1 MLKPL
6 DSGFRRN
13 DNRDGNGADGFL
25 NSGPIAEFP
34 QISSII
40 PAMPI
45 IAAVQMVSSDTVAEN
60 LAAAERL
67 IARAARKKAALV
79 SLPENFALMAKRDR
93 DTLALREPPGAGPL
107 QTFLSAQARQHR
119 LWLLGGT
126 IPLRSEQGGKA
137 HAASLLYNPAGECRA
152 RYNKIHLFDVRVD
165 EAAQETYRESDCFT
179 PGREVVVAAT
189 DTGNIGLS
197 VCYDLRFPELYRKM
211 QRDNVQIIAAPS
223 AFTAR
228 TGEAHWETLIKAR
241 AIENLC
247 YLIASNQGGSHA
259 NGRETWGH
267 SMIIDPWG
275 KVLARLDKGEGVVTA
290 EIDLA
295 KQARLRA
302 LFPALSHIRLAP

>member
-1 MLKPL
+1 M
-6 DSGFRRN
+6 S
-13 DNRDGNGADGFL
+13 
-25 NSGPIAEFP
+25 
-34 QISSII
+34 
-40 PAMPI
+40 I
-45 IAAVQMVSSDTVAEN
+45 IAAIQMVSSDTVAEN
-60 LAAAERL
+60 LASAARL
-67 IARAARKKAALV
+67 IAEAARKKAAFV
-79 SLPENFALMAKRDR
+79 SLPESFALMAKRDS
-93 DTLALREPPGAGPL
+93 DTLAHGEAPGAGPL

-126 IPLRSEQGGKA
+126 IPLCSEQGGKA

-152 RYNKIHLFDVRVD
+152 RYDKIHLFDVRVD
-165 EAAQETYRESDCFT
+165 ETAEETYRESDCFT
-179 PGREVVVAAT
+179 PGREVVVART
-189 DTGNIGLS
+189 DPGNIGLS
-197 VCYDLRFPELYRKM
+197 VCYDLRFPELYRQM
-211 QRDNVQIIAAPS
+211 QRENVQIIAAPS

-295 KQARLRA
+295 KQTRLRA
-302 LFPALSHIRLAP
+302 LFPALSHIRLVS